1 MVSQWENVRQF
12 EAVYRENKNKNC
24 LKTQKRVIIKI
35 DKKIYFFTA
44 HTFYLKTLKYW
55 EYETFLPVRFAVYSF
70 VYINR
75 ICSNSICSDQH

>member
-55 EYETFLPVRFAVYSF
+55 
-70 VYINR
+70 
-75 ICSNSICSDQH
+75 